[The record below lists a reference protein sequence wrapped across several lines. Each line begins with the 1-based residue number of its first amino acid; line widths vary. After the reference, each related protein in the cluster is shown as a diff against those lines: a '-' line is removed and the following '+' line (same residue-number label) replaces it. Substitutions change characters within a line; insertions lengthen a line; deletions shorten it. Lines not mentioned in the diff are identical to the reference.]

1 MTVDRP
7 AHDRAQ
13 VGRRCRLGYT
23 CLVATFRA
31 VVAPAPGPATL
42 VELSDQDLP
51 DEDVK
56 VAVDY
61 SSLNYKDAL
70 AVTGRGRVIRT
81 FPMTCGIDLAGT
93 VLDSRDPTLEP
104 GDEVFVT
111 GWGLGESHPGGYS
124 ELQRIRPE
132 WVARPPGGLDLRRCM
147 AVGTA
152 GLTAMLCILELEGR
166 GVSASSDSQVLVT
179 GAGGGVGSF
188 AVALAASA
196 GYRVAASTGRPELE
210 GYLRSLGAS
219 DVIER
224 DALAGAVDRPLQS
237 ERWAGVVDT
246 VGGTTLASAIAQT
259 HYGGAVAACGLAGG
273 SGLETTVLPFIL
285 RAVTL
290 VGIDS
295 VMCPRERRAKAWRR
309 VAEQLSVSVVDSVHE
324 VRPMGEIVDLS
335 DAVLAGSVRGRIVI
349 DTRS

>member
-1 MTVDRP
+1 MAR
-7 AHDRAQ
+7 
-13 VGRRCRLGYT
+13 
-23 CLVATFRA
+23 FRA

-51 DEDVK
+51 DEDVT
-56 VAVDY
+56 VAVVY

-70 AVTGRGRVIRT
+70 AVTGRGKVIRT
-81 FPMTCGIDLAGT
+81 FPMTCGIDLAGK
-93 VLDSRDPTLEP
+93 VVESRDPSLEP
-104 GDEVFVT
+104 GDEVIVT

-124 ELQRIRPE
+124 ELQCVRPE
-132 WVARPPGGLDLRRCM
+132 WVVRPPEAFDLRRCM

-166 GVSASSDSQVLVT
+166 GLSASSDPQVLVT

-188 AVALAASA
+188 AVALLASA

-210 GYLRSLGAS
+210 GYLRSLGAGE
-219 DVIER
+219 VIER
-224 DALAGAVDRPLQS
+224 DVLAVAVERPLQS

-246 VGGTTLASAIAQT
+246 VGGTTLANAIAQT
-259 HYGGAVAACGLAGG
+259 RYGGAVAACGLAGG
-273 SGLETTVLPFIL
+273 SGLPTTVLPFIL

-295 VMCPRERRAKAWRR
+295 VMCSTERRAEAWARI
-309 VAEQLSVSVVDSVHE
+309 AEQLPVSLVDSVHE
-324 VRPMGEIVDLS
+324 VRPMEEVVGLS
-335 DAVLAGSVRGRIVI
+335 GAVLAGSVRGRIVI